1 MPFIPDFADP
11 RYLNAVGWFLYR
23 EKYGYNHFG
32 RSYSD
37 ERLVWSQMLLDE
49 VLSYCRRVPNWL
61 KDKTVVSIGC
71 GCSGDLAVWP
81 AATKIGVDPL
91 LYVYQKLGMLVEDV
105 AGTSKT
111 LLLSVGVEQLPLLDE
126 CADLVVCRNA
136 LDHMLDSD
144 EGLRQ
149 IRRILKKD
157 GALFLSVDIGGE
169 PTPDEPRVF
178 SMEGLSSFLGEY
190 FEILKLTDNHLPHDE
205 WRVCS
210 VRILL
215 RKTDRPAAP
224 LDKEAILRAYEA
236 SISNHENDGEK
247 HHGSSMPPH
256 P

>member
-1 MPFIPDFADP
+1 MPFIPDFSDP
-11 RYLNAVGWFLYR
+11 RYLNEVGWFLYR

-32 RSYSD
+32 HSYAE
-37 ERLVWSQMLLDE
+37 ERLAWSQMFLDE
-49 VLSYCRRVPNWL
+49 VLAYCGREQQWL

-91 LYVYQKLGMLVEDV
+91 LYVYQKLGMLVEDM
-105 AGTSKT
+105 AGTSRT
-111 LLLSVGVEQLPLLDE
+111 VLLSAQVEQLPLLDD
-126 CADLVVCRNA
+126 CADVVVCRNA

-157 GALFLSVDIGGE
+157 GALFLSVDIGGD

-178 SMEGLSSFLGEY
+178 SIEGLSSLLGEY
-190 FEILKLTDNHLPHDE
+190 FEILKLTDGHPPHDE

-210 VRILL
+210 VQILL
-215 RKTDRPAAP
+215 RKTDGPMS
-224 LDKEAILRAYEA
+224 LFDKDAILQAYE
-236 SISNHENDGEK
+236 
-247 HHGSSMPPH
+247 SSVAKDQVE
-256 P
+256 

>member
-1 MPFIPDFADP
+1 MPFIPDFSDL
-11 RYLNAVGWFLYR
+11 RYLNEVGWFLYR
-23 EKYGYNHFG
+23 EKYGYNHFT
-32 RSYSD
+32 RSYAE
-37 ERLVWSQMLLDE
+37 ERLVWSQMFLDE
-49 VLSYCRRVPNWL
+49 VLALCGRVPHWL
-61 KDKTVVSIGC
+61 NDKTVVSIGC
-71 GCSGDLAVWP
+71 GCSGDLAAWP

-91 LYVYQKLGMLVEDV
+91 LYVYQKLGMLVEDA
-105 AGTSKT
+105 AGMSRT

-178 SMEGLSSFLGEY
+178 SMEGLSAFLGKY
-190 FEILKLTDNHLPHDE
+190 FEILKLTDGHPPHDE

-215 RKTDRPAAP
+215 RKTDRPEAP
-224 LDKEAILRAYEA
+224 LDREAILLAYEA
-236 SISNHENDGEK
+236 SISKHKNDGEK
-247 HHGSSMPPH
+247 HHGSSMPTH